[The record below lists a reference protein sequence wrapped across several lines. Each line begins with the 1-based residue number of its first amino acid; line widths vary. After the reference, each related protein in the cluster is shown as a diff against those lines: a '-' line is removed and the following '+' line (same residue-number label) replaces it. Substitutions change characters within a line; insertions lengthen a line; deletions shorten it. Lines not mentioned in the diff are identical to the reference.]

1 MKQHS
6 YFGYSIF
13 HRYVSWLLY
22 TPIVGIFGYYCR
34 YTIEKFHGVLS
45 KQTADCKQERNPT
58 SQAKDKNQDTIS
70 NEKNDCRGIELD
82 QQALRRICI
91 DWEEKFKVIEQ
102 DTKEMK
108 KEWKYLRTP
117 NNTTGRFASTN

>member
-1 MKQHS
+1 M
-6 YFGYSIF
+6 FLGYSILQ
-13 HRYVSWLLY
+13 LLEY
-22 TPIVGIFGYYCR
+22 LVTAVVTR
-34 YTIEKFHGVLS
+34 LEKFHEVLS
-45 KQTADCKQERNPT
+45 KQTADCKQERNST
-58 SQAKDKNQDTIS
+58 SQAKDKTQDTIS